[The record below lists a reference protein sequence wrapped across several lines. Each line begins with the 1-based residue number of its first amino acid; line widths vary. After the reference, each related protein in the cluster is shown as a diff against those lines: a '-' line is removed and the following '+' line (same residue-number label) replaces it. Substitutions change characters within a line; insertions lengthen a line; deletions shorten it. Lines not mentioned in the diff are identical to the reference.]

1 MNFLSKPIPDVG
13 LYAFWDIDKTKLNF
27 NQDKYFIV
35 SRMFERGKLN
45 VVLKII
51 YYYGTHET
59 KSILKTNKYLSHEG
73 VYFAHTLLDIPFE
86 DFASYALGQHD
97 WSGIIYSS

>member
-13 LYAFWDIDKTKLNF
+13 LYAFWDIDKTKLDF

-35 SRMFERGKLN
+35 SRMFKRGKLN

-51 YYYGTHET
+51 YYYGIPET
-59 KSILKTNKYLSHEG
+59 KSILKTNKYLSLEG
-73 VYFAHTLLDIPFE
+73 VYFAHTLLDIPFG

-97 WSGIIYSS
+97 

>member
-13 LYAFWDIDKTKLNF
+13 LYAFWDIDKTKLDF

-51 YYYGTHET
+51 YYYGIHET
-59 KSILKTNKYLSHEG
+59 KSILKPINISVMKVCILPIL
-73 VYFAHTLLDIPFE
+73 F
-86 DFASYALGQHD
+86 
-97 WSGIIYSS
+97 